1 MNIGWPQYEPVT
13 QRIMIP
19 DEEIFVEIK
28 RYWSW
33 KMPDSDGWSTARSV
47 GFVCPVCLKVWA
59 MLSFPEVEPRF
70 QASRCQQHRK
80 LEKSVEACRVDGS
93 IIEDIGYAGWG
104 LIDYALL
111 YALPAD
117 LLRREFDLHL
127 QYAEKGATLGAANT
141 GIDGG

>member
-33 KMPDSDGWSTARSV
+33 QMPGVDGWSTACSV

-70 QASRCQQHRK
+70 QASRCAQHR
-80 LEKSVEACRVDGS
+80 EKAPADSPRVDGS

-104 LIDYALL
+104 LIDYGLL
-111 YALPAD
+111 YALPED

-127 QYAEKGATLGAANT
+127 QHATKGESLDTGSIAAN
-141 GIDGG
+141 GG